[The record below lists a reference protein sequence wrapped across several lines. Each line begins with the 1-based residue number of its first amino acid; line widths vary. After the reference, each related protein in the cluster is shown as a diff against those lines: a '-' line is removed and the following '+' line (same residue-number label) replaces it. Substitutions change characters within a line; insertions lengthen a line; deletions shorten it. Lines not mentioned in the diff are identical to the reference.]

1 MRIVIL
7 KRDFP
12 NEDHAVLA
20 ARVDGDW
27 LILDNRTL
35 TLVRDTD
42 LMGAMPEFVL
52 DRSGVRRFVS
62 RGRAERMG

>member
-1 MRIVIL
+1 MVL
-7 KRDFP
+7 KHLWPR
-12 NEDHAVLA
+12 EGHAAVA

-42 LMGAMPEFVL
+42 LARSIPEYVL
-52 DRSGVRRFVS
+52 DQDGTRRFLRSS
-62 RGRAERMG
+62 RGRAGAG